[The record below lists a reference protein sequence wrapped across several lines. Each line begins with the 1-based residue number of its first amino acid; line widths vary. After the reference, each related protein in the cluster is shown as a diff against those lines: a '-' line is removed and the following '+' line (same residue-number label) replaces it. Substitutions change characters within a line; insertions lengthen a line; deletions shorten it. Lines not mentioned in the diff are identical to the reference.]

1 MDYGSRR
8 DKGNYYSEEQVRR
21 VLQGSGLNIYS
32 ELENDFVIFCP
43 FHANFRT
50 PAAEVNKES
59 GLFFCFSCQES
70 IDLTGLVMHQT
81 ARSYF
86 EAIRF
91 IKSKES
97 SSLNLEDEVNK
108 KMVVAPE
115 YVLFDEVLVKRLHTQ
130 AMDSDKAIRYFLGRG
145 ISKDSVVK
153 FGLGYSDKND
163 MVTIPMHSPD
173 GMLVGFVGRSVEGK
187 QFKNTPNM
195 PKSKILFNLH
205 RVKSSRMVY
214 VVESSFDAIRLDQV
228 GFPAVATLGA
238 NVSNRQLELLHQYF
252 NDIIVVADNDEAGSG
267 MVSRICDR
275 LGSRVSTVAIESKY
289 KDIGDMSDE
298 EIKKL
303 EYQFDKSIA
312 SMLN

>member
-1 MDYGSRR
+1 MDYRGRR
-8 DKGNYYSEEQVRR
+8 DKGDYYSEEQVRR
-21 VLQGSGLNIYS
+21 VLEGSGLNIYS
-32 ELENDFVIFCP
+32 ELESDFVIFCP

-70 IDLTGLVMHQT
+70 VDLIALVMHQT
-81 ARSYF
+81 GRSYF
-86 EAIRF
+86 ESVRF
-91 IKSKES
+91 IKSKEAAS
-97 SSLNLEDEVNK
+97 VDLENEISK
-108 KMVVAPE
+108 KINSAPD
-115 YVLFDEVLVKRLHTQ
+115 YVLFDELLVKRLHTQ

-145 ISKDSVVK
+145 ISKDSVAK
-153 FGLGYSDKND
+153 FSLGYSDKND

-173 GMLVGFVGRSVEGK
+173 GMLVGFVARSIEGK

-205 RVKSSRMVY
+205 RVKSSRVVY

-238 NVSNRQLELLHQYF
+238 NVSKKQLDLLQQYF
-252 NDIIVVADNDEAGSG
+252 NDVVVIADNDEAGGG
-267 MVSRICDR
+267 MSSRICDR
-275 LGSRVSTVAIESKY
+275 LGSRVSTVTIDSKY

-303 EYQFDKSIA
+303 EYQFDKSILE
-312 SMLN
+312 MLS